1 MEYHF
6 SPSSNSLQLSG
17 SLSIDIASKL
27 YEVFKAQCMAPGKT
41 MPLTVDITD
50 VSHMD
55 TACAQVML
63 AFSRCA
69 VDFRIVGASTEVMT
83 LIKAIGLQEL
93 LNISRGESHD
103 KR

>member
-6 SPSSNSLQLSG
+6 SSSSNSLQLSG

-27 YEVFKAQCMAPGKT
+27 YEVLKTECLEPSRT
-41 MPLTVDITD
+41 MPFTIDISD
-50 VSHMD
+50 VSHLD

-63 AFSRCA
+63 AFSRQA
-69 VDFRIVGASTEVMT
+69 VEFRIVGANTEVLT
-83 LIKAIGLQEL
+83 LVKAIGLQGL
-93 LNISRGESHD
+93 LNISSGESYD